1 MSDCHIISHYPSDT
15 LGTSIEYR
23 SANLYNTY
31 IMYNPA
37 DVRWHVLID
46 IISRY
51 YPCYYR
57 IFGLNAL
64 KEDSVH
70 DLQNYYMEVCPQQ
83 MVQGGGQ
90 KKMVSPLHT
99 AGKLAG
105 YLWHEQ
111 ICNPVSIPKSL
122 L

>member
-46 IISRY
+46 IMSQY

-57 IFGLNAL
+57 IFGLNGVKTFNPTSTLDLFLLCNSKGTSTGVVVKGEKCL
-64 KEDSVH
+64 KVNRD
-70 DLQNYYMEVCPQQ
+70 N
-83 MVQGGGQ
+83 
-90 KKMVSPLHT
+90 K
-99 AGKLAG
+99 
-105 YLWHEQ
+105 
-111 ICNPVSIPKSL
+111 
-122 L
+122 

>member
-15 LGTSIEYR
+15 LGMSIEYR

-46 IISRY
+46 IMSQY

-64 KEDSVH
+64 SAES
-70 DLQNYYMEVCPQQ
+70 
-83 MVQGGGQ
+83 
-90 KKMVSPLHT
+90 HT
-99 AGKLAG
+99 YKLISYIYG
-105 YLWHEQ
+105 STYLFFLFFNLNTFFIFITFLVISQ
-111 ICNPVSIPKSL
+111 L
-122 L
+122 LRE